1 MTYTNENATEYY
13 GGTIDVGIV
22 EKEVEISSPGG
33 LVVRHD
39 STTYNITG
47 IKGISED
54 SQLVQIKMKMLE
66 KK

>member
-47 IKGISED
+47 IKEISE
-54 SQLVQIKMKMLE
+54 E
-66 KK
+66 